1 MLLLWFLGAEA
12 ITNEDMLAGFEQ
24 PAESQRIVLARF
36 LCAVILHITLTDEIK
51 QGFGCMKYAL
61 SHHYKFRDWT

>member
-12 ITNEDMLAGFEQ
+12 ATNEDMVAGFEQ
-24 PAESQRIVLARF
+24 PSESQRIVIARF

-51 QGFGCMKYAL
+51 
-61 SHHYKFRDWT
+61 

>member
-1 MLLLWFLGAEA
+1 MA
-12 ITNEDMLAGFEQ
+12 DQ
-24 PAESQRIVLARF
+24 QRIVLARF